1 MGQWDRS
8 ALMSNYGP
16 PPVTF
21 VSGSGSVLRDDEGR
35 SYLDFLCGLA
45 VTSLGHAH
53 PEVAAALGEQARR
66 LVHVSNLFG
75 NEIAPGVALTL
86 DRLIGNGTPAGGQI
100 FFANSGAESI
110 ECAIKLAR
118 RWSGGER
125 TGIVATLGGFHGRTM
140 GALAAT
146 GQLEKQT
153 AFVPMLDGFVHVP
166 FDDLDAM
173 DQALD
178 PSAVVGLLI
187 EPIQGE
193 AGVVTPSSDY
203 LPQVARWCKERN
215 ILLMVDEI
223 QTGLGRTGSWFA
235 FQGANVEPDIV
246 TMAKALGNGV
256 PVGACWA
263 RAEVATA
270 FQPGDHGSTFG
281 GQPLAMAAVRATL
294 EVMERE
300 DVPGRAAVTG
310 EYLASGLAR
319 LPGVSSVRGAGLLRA
334 AVLAHPFA
342 SALAAEAL
350 RDGLVVNAPRP
361 DVLRL
366 APSLLVT
373 TEEVDQALAILRR
386 ILTRLTAVYG
396 LGRTDP
402 AAGSPGPGSHEK
414 EAP

>member
-1 MGQWDRS
+1 
-8 ALMSNYGP
+8 
-16 PPVTF
+16 
-21 VSGSGSVLRDDEGR
+21 
-35 SYLDFLCGLA
+35 
-45 VTSLGHAH
+45 
-53 PEVAAALGEQARR
+53 
-66 LVHVSNLFG
+66 
-75 NEIAPGVALTL
+75 
-86 DRLIGNGTPAGGQI
+86 
-100 FFANSGAESI
+100 
-110 ECAIKLAR
+110 
-118 RWSGGER
+118 
-125 TGIVATLGGFHGRTM
+125 
-140 GALAAT
+140 
-146 GQLEKQT
+146 
-153 AFVPMLDGFVHVP
+153 
-166 FDDLDAM
+166 
-173 DQALD
+173 
-178 PSAVVGLLI
+178 
-187 EPIQGE
+187 
-193 AGVVTPSSDY
+193 
-203 LPQVARWCKERN
+203 
-215 ILLMVDEI
+215 
-223 QTGLGRTGSWFA
+223 
-235 FQGANVEPDIV
+235 
-246 TMAKALGNGV
+246 
-256 PVGACWA
+256 
-263 RAEVATA
+263 
-270 FQPGDHGSTFG
+270 
-281 GQPLAMAAVRATL
+281 MAAVRATL